1 MKQTELAVLGALCVL
16 AIVGL
21 VLMVNSASTAFVA
34 RERGVYARA
43 AVGVAQYGGNVYD
56 DVLKEDV
63 GYQRLLRQSEL
74 AEQGRRVQVGSYMQ
88 RGYDSAWRAYNP
100 GLQGSAEVERQLGM
114 YVYYD

>member
-21 VLMVNSASTAFVA
+21 VLMFNSTSTGLVA
-34 RERGVYARA
+34 RNSVYPRA
-43 AVGVAQYGGNVYD
+43 SVGVAQYGGNVYD

-63 GYQRLLRQSEL
+63 SYQRLLRESAL
-74 AEQGRRVQVGSYMQ
+74 AEQGRRVQVGSYME

-100 GLQGSAEVERQLGM
+100 ALRGSAEVERQLGM
-114 YVYYD
+114 NVYYD